1 MAARP
6 SPTTTLTSSSIRQIS
21 NSQPSNNKRK
31 EPPSQLEPRAR
42 SRAKT
47 RATSARPSTSTTTT
61 LFDEGSEREAWLI
74 ERLKDKS
81 IFLPLLVG
89 KDDSRGSRSASKATI
104 HRRLAQEFND
114 KMFPLPAASGFF
126 STNKSGTGIK
136 TKLVRMQSAFK
147 AARTMHMSSGFESTN
162 KIASWRRQIQDL
174 CPFYW
179 SLEPVWGQQYWKNDI
194 KILADSRTNLSEDR
208 VAADDDHRE
217 AADGPYEEDEAENQD
232 ECDRQTLQVL
242 RSTSGLARLDGRR
255 ASFSA
260 PQASR
265 STPRP
270 RTQMAWKKTA
280 SKKRELVK
288 EELNDLNQMTLI
300 TAQLE
305 YQKALMRK
313 EVALK
318 TIELKMKRQ
327 EQAFRLKMAR
337 IKARRTR
344 KSTRSEKSGNSA
356 DDTSDSSI
364 SSVDVHDYITI

>member
-1 MAARP
+1 
-6 SPTTTLTSSSIRQIS
+6 
-21 NSQPSNNKRK
+21 
-31 EPPSQLEPRAR
+31 
-42 SRAKT
+42 
-47 RATSARPSTSTTTT
+47 
-61 LFDEGSEREAWLI
+61 
-74 ERLKDKS
+74 
-81 IFLPLLVG
+81 
-89 KDDSRGSRSASKATI
+89 
-104 HRRLAQEFND
+104 
-114 KMFPLPAASGFF
+114 MFPLPAAIGFF

-147 AARTMHMSSGFESTN
+147 AARTMHMSSGFESTS
-162 KIASWRRQIQDL
+162 KKASWRRQIQEL

-194 KILADSRTNLSEDR
+194 KIFADSRTNFSEDR

-217 AADGPYEEDEAENQD
+217 AADGPYEEDDGSEHEDVELADEAENQD

-242 RSTSGLARLDGRR
+242 RSTSGLASLDDDEWEDSDDFSGDPTQVHNTGRR

-260 PQASR
+260 PQTSR
-265 STPRP
+265 STSKP
-270 RTQMAWKKTA
+270 RTQMARKKTA

-288 EELNDLNQMTLI
+288 DELNDLNQMTLI

-305 YQKALMRK
+305 YQKALMKK

-318 TIELKMKRQ
+318 AIELKMKRQ

-344 KSTRSEKSGNSA
+344 KSTRSEKSRSSA
-356 DDTSDSSI
+356 DDTSDSSV
-364 SSVDVHDYITI
+364 SSVDVRDYITI